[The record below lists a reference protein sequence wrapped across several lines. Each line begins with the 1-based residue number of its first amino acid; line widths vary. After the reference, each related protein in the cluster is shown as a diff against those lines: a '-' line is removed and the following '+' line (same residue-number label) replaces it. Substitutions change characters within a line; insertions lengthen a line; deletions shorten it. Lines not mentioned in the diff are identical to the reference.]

1 MIINDNGNIQQYLS
15 SASHQL
21 SPSAFLTAAQ
31 RATEWTNLSSQ
42 ISSVSHLLFTNVRYA
57 LKRHMVTL
65 PIHNHYLGAFGNG
78 EKKGGREE
86 KRNKDTEKCKTGGE
100 NWQCG
105 SISDSPLPLSYQ
117 SHWLVHVILL
127 WFGLANQWT
136 ADRLPVTVQPLKWR
150 WKSHSFIHF
159 TPVRAFFYTSKNLL
173 FLHSHS
179 KRCFSSHCSHWLSGY
194 KRWCKIIQETVDEFL
209 KWRCHILQILV
220 SFISEQ
226 LLLSKY
232 WHFSHI
238 HKVPSLIECIIS

>member
-1 MIINDNGNIQQYLS
+1 MGTYNNICPRLPTNYPHQPSWQQHSEPLNGLISL
-15 SASHQL
+15 HKL
-21 SPSAFLTAAQ
+21 AQ
-31 RATEWTNLSSQ
+31 SLISSSQ
-42 ISSVSHLLFTNVRYA
+42 TYAMPLNATWSHCLFITIISGPLVME
-57 LKRHMVTL
+57 K
-65 PIHNHYLGAFGNG
+65 
-78 EKKGGREE
+78 KKGGREE

-194 KRWCKIIQETVDEFL
+194 KRWCKIIQKTVDEFL

>member
-1 MIINDNGNIQQYLS
+1 MIINDNGNIQQHLS

-42 ISSVSHLLFTNVRYA
+42 ISSVSHLLFPNVRYA

-117 SHWLVHVILL
+117 SH
-127 WFGLANQWT
+127 
-136 ADRLPVTVQPLKWR
+136 
-150 WKSHSFIHF
+150 
-159 TPVRAFFYTSKNLL
+159 
-173 FLHSHS
+173 
-179 KRCFSSHCSHWLSGY
+179 
-194 KRWCKIIQETVDEFL
+194 
-209 KWRCHILQILV
+209 
-220 SFISEQ
+220 
-226 LLLSKY
+226 
-232 WHFSHI
+232 
-238 HKVPSLIECIIS
+238 